1 MRNVHVQD
9 PPPTVDTLL
18 QDSMDLFV
26 WRLHVHQTIGITNF
40 PITTS
45 NCIFYSKKKKP
56 NKSKIIKSQFF
67 MHLKGKKEKEEKKK
81 NSQKLKNCGFFFFLG
96 FFLLR
101 LDNCEIPQLANL
113 KRKRN
118 R

>member
-1 MRNVHVQD
+1 
-9 PPPTVDTLL
+9 
-18 QDSMDLFV
+18 
-26 WRLHVHQTIGITNF
+26 
-40 PITTS
+40 
-45 NCIFYSKKKKP
+45 
-56 NKSKIIKSQFF
+56 